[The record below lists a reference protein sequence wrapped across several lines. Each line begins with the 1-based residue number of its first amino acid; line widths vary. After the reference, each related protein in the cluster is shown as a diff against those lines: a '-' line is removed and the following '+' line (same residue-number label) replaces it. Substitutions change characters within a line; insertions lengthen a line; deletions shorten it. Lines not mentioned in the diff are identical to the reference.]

1 MATLDHA
8 MQDAHY
14 EDDTDTLSELSLL
27 ESSDF
32 TSYEFDNSTATPAPS
47 TIPAT
52 TTELELIPVLD
63 ITLASTSSASS
74 SSNTIRHQRPA
85 SRRSWI
91 WQYGNTI
98 LIGDKKYWECKLCRN
113 HPKKYVEGSTKHPI
127 DHLKLSHRM
136 TAKGLLDPNAV
147 NGTSLIVTGALI
159 WYYPVTTI
167 RTADTSIPMSRVL
180 PHNH

>member
-52 TTELELIPVLD
+52 PAEPELIPVLD
-63 ITLASTSSASS
+63 ITLASTSSLSS
-74 SSNTIRHQRPA
+74 SSNTI
-85 SRRSWI
+85 
-91 WQYGNTI
+91 
-98 LIGDKKYWECKLCRN
+98 
-113 HPKKYVEGSTKHPI
+113 
-127 DHLKLSHRM
+127 
-136 TAKGLLDPNAV
+136 
-147 NGTSLIVTGALI
+147 
-159 WYYPVTTI
+159 
-167 RTADTSIPMSRVL
+167 
-180 PHNH
+180 